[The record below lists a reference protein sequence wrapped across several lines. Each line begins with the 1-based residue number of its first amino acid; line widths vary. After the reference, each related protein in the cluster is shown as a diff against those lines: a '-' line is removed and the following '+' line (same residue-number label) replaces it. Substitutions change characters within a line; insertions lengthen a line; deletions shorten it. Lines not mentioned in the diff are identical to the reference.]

1 MRDTRGRSHPRGT
14 LTALARPA
22 NEGCPGRLNSSAA
35 PAAETLT
42 GHRPFVFFWF
52 TRVASIV
59 AYQMLTVAVGWQVYA
74 LTDSAF
80 DLGLVGLVQFVP
92 AVALLLVAGHVA
104 DRFDRRHIARLCQ
117 CLLALVAAALA
128 AGSAAGWI
136 TEHAI
141 FVLVFLVGGARAF
154 EMPAMQ
160 SLLPMLV
167 PSRLLPRAVASSASA
182 TQTAII
188 VGPAAG
194 GLMYVA
200 GPEWTY
206 GACAATFVVAA
217 ALVSL
222 IRCERAI
229 GVRERA
235 TLRSVFAGLAFIRS
249 RQAMLGAIT
258 LDMVAVLLGG
268 ATALLPIYARDILHT
283 GPWGL
288 GFLRSA
294 TAVGALAMALFLARR
309 PLQRHAGGTMFVA
322 VGVFGA
328 ATIVFGLSRWFPLS
342 FAALVVL
349 GASDMISVVVRA
361 SLIQLS
367 TPDAMRGRVSAVNAM
382 FIGTSNQLGEF
393 ESGATAAWL
402 GTVPS
407 VVLGGIGTLLVV
419 VLGVRV
425 FPQLARIDRLESL
438 RPS

>member
-1 MRDTRGRSHPRGT
+1 
-14 LTALARPA
+14 
-22 NEGCPGRLNSSAA
+22 LNPSAA
-35 PAAETLT
+35 HDPISLR

-80 DLGLVGLVQFVP
+80 DLGLIGLVQFAP
-92 AVALLLVAGHVA
+92 AVTLLLVAGHVA

-117 CLLALVAAALA
+117 GILALVAAALA
-128 AGSAAGWI
+128 AGSATHWI

-141 FVLVFLVGGARAF
+141 FLLVFVVGGARAF
-154 EMPAMQ
+154 EAPAMQ
-160 SLLPMLV
+160 SLLPALV
-167 PSRLLPRAVASSASA
+167 PPRLLPRAVASSASA

-194 GLMYVA
+194 GLLYVA
-200 GPEWTY
+200 GPAWAY
-206 GACAATFVVAA
+206 GTSALIFVVAMV
-217 ALVSL
+217 LVSL
-222 IRCERAI
+222 IRYERVI
-229 GVRERA
+229 PKREPA
-235 TLRSVFAGLAFIRS
+235 TLQSVFAGLVFIRG

-268 ATALLPIYARDILHT
+268 ATALLPIYAKDILHT

-294 TAVGALAMALFLARR
+294 TAVGALTMALVLARR
-309 PLQRHAGGTMFVA
+309 PLQRHAGRTMFIAVA
-322 VGVFGA
+322 IFGV

-393 ESGATAAWL
+393 ESGTTAAWL

-419 VLGVRV
+419 VLGMRL
-425 FPQLARIDRLESL
+425 FPQLAGIDRLESV